1 MKMPENFL
9 EKVLN
14 NAQKAVTNSINEDND
29 ITNMEIVCNMVI
41 SISYGI
47 LEEYHNALSNELRKA
62 NIDIGKLELY

>member
-29 ITNMEIVCNMVI
+29 ITNMEIVCNT
-41 SISYGI
+41 
-47 LEEYHNALSNELRKA
+47 HRSNCSA
-62 NIDIGKLELY
+62 AGSLELTIRR